1 VKIAFLLQ
9 KVEEARIIR
18 AYFEEKGH
26 RVAIYESPEDMV
38 NLDFTP
44 EVSVIDIKCI
54 NTDDELR
61 LVISSSTKILF
72 ILPFWENAE
81 KKIEEIRSKAKLW
94 GFKQIKIK
102 VIKKPFT
109 PEELL
114 KFIIEIFQI
123 KE

>member
-9 KVEEARIIR
+9 KIEEARIIR

-26 RVAIYESPEDMV
+26 RVAIYRSPEDMV

-72 ILPFWENAE
+72 ILPFWENAG
-81 KKIEEIRSKAKLW
+81 KKIEEIRNKAKLW

>member
-1 VKIAFLLQ
+1 MKIAFLLQ
-9 KVEEARIIR
+9 KIEEARIIR

-72 ILPFWENAE
+72 ILPFWENAG

-102 VIKKPFT
+102 IIKKPFT

>member
-9 KVEEARIIR
+9 KIEEARIIR

-26 RVAIYESPEDMV
+26 RVAIYRSPEDMV

-72 ILPFWENAE
+72 ILPFWENAG

>member
-1 VKIAFLLQ
+1 MKIAFLLQ

-72 ILPFWENAE
+72 ILPFWENAG

>member
-9 KVEEARIIR
+9 KIEEARIIR

-72 ILPFWENAE
+72 ILPFWENAG

>member
-9 KVEEARIIR
+9 KIEEARIIR

-26 RVAIYESPEDMV
+26 RVTIYRSPEDMV

-44 EVSVIDIKCI
+44 ELSVIDIKCI

-72 ILPFWENAE
+72 ILPFWENAG

>member
-1 VKIAFLLQ
+1 MKIAFLLQ
-9 KVEEARIIR
+9 KIEEARIIR

-26 RVAIYESPEDMV
+26 RVAIYRSPEDMV

-72 ILPFWENAE
+72 ILPFWENAG
-81 KKIEEIRSKAKLW
+81 KKIEEIRSKAKIW

>member
-26 RVAIYESPEDMV
+26 RVAIYRSPEDMV

-61 LVISSSTKILF
+61 LVISSSNKILF
-72 ILPFWENAE
+72 ILPFWENAG
-81 KKIEEIRSKAKLW
+81 KKIEEIRSKTKLW

>member
-9 KVEEARIIR
+9 KIEEARIIR

-26 RVAIYESPEDMV
+26 RVAIYRSPEDMV

-72 ILPFWENAE
+72 ILPFWENAG

-109 PEELL
+109 PEEIL

>member
-72 ILPFWENAE
+72 ILPFWENAG

>member
-9 KVEEARIIR
+9 KIEEARIIR

-26 RVAIYESPEDMV
+26 KVAIYRSPEDMV

-72 ILPFWENAE
+72 ILPFWENAG

>member
-1 VKIAFLLQ
+1 MKIAFLLQ
-9 KVEEARIIR
+9 KIEEARIIR

-26 RVAIYESPEDMV
+26 RVAIYRSPEDMV

-54 NTDDELR
+54 NTDDELM

-72 ILPFWENAE
+72 ILPFWENAG

-94 GFKQIKIK
+94 GLKQIKIK

>member
-1 VKIAFLLQ
+1 MKIAFLLQ
-9 KVEEARIIR
+9 KIEEARIIR

-26 RVAIYESPEDMV
+26 RVAIYRSPEDMV

-72 ILPFWENAE
+72 ILPFWEKAG

>member
-1 VKIAFLLQ
+1 MKIAFLLQ
-9 KVEEARIIR
+9 KIEEARIIR

-26 RVAIYESPEDMV
+26 RVAIYRSPEDMV

-72 ILPFWENAE
+72 ILPFWENAG

>member
-61 LVISSSTKILF
+61 LVISSSAKILF
-72 ILPFWENAE
+72 ILPFWENAG

>member
-9 KVEEARIIR
+9 KIEEARIIR

-26 RVAIYESPEDMV
+26 RVAIYRSPEDMV

-72 ILPFWENAE
+72 ILPFWEKAG

>member
-9 KVEEARIIR
+9 KIEEARIIR

-26 RVAIYESPEDMV
+26 RVAIYRSPEDMV

-72 ILPFWENAE
+72 ILPFWENAG
-81 KKIEEIRSKAKLW
+81 KKIEEIRSKTKLW

>member
-1 VKIAFLLQ
+1 MKIAFLLQ
-9 KVEEARIIR
+9 KIEDARIIR

-26 RVAIYESPEDMV
+26 RVAIYRSPEDMV

-72 ILPFWENAE
+72 ILPFWENAG
-81 KKIEEIRSKAKLW
+81 KKIEEIRSKAKIW

>member
-9 KVEEARIIR
+9 KIEEARIIR

-26 RVAIYESPEDMV
+26 RVAIYRSPEDMV

-54 NTDDELR
+54 NTDDELM

-72 ILPFWENAE
+72 ILPFWENAG

-94 GFKQIKIK
+94 GLKQIKIK

>member
-9 KVEEARIIR
+9 KIEEARIIR

-26 RVAIYESPEDMV
+26 RVAIYRSPEDMV

-72 ILPFWENAE
+72 ILPFWENAG

-114 KFIIEIFQI
+114 KFIIGIFQI

>member
-1 VKIAFLLQ
+1 VKIAFLLE
-9 KVEEARIIR
+9 KIEEARIIR

-26 RVAIYESPEDMV
+26 RVAIYRSPEDMV

-72 ILPFWENAE
+72 ILPFWENAG

>member
-9 KVEEARIIR
+9 KIEDARIIR

-26 RVAIYESPEDMV
+26 RVAIYRSPEDMV

-72 ILPFWENAE
+72 ILPFWENAG

>member
-61 LVISSSTKILF
+61 LVISSSNKILF
-72 ILPFWENAE
+72 ILPFWENAG
-81 KKIEEIRSKAKLW
+81 KKIEEIRSKTKLW
-94 GFKQIKIK
+94 GFKRIKIK

-114 KFIIEIFQI
+114 KFIIEVFQI

>member
-1 VKIAFLLQ
+1 MKIAFLLQ
-9 KVEEARIIR
+9 KIEEARIIR

-26 RVAIYESPEDMV
+26 RVAIYRSPEDMV

-72 ILPFWENAE
+72 ILPFWENAG

-114 KFIIEIFQI
+114 KFIIGIFQI

>member
-9 KVEEARIIR
+9 KIEEARIIR

-72 ILPFWENAE
+72 ILPFWENAG

-102 VIKKPFT
+102 IIKKPFT

>member
-9 KVEEARIIR
+9 KIEDARIIR

-26 RVAIYESPEDMV
+26 RVAIYRSPEDMV

-72 ILPFWENAE
+72 ILPFWENAG
-81 KKIEEIRSKAKLW
+81 KKIEEIRSKAKIW

>member
-9 KVEEARIIR
+9 KIEEARIIR

-26 RVAIYESPEDMV
+26 RVAIYRSPEDMV

-72 ILPFWENAE
+72 ILPFWEKAG

-114 KFIIEIFQI
+114 KFIVEIFQI

>member
-1 VKIAFLLQ
+1 MKIAFLLQ
-9 KVEEARIIR
+9 KIEEARIIR

-26 RVAIYESPEDMV
+26 RVAIYRSPEDMV

-72 ILPFWENAE
+72 ILPFWENAG
-81 KKIEEIRSKAKLW
+81 KKIEEIRSKTKLW

-114 KFIIEIFQI
+114 KFIIEISQI